1 MIKKETVDI
10 KELNRKIHS
19 MAQMKPS
26 LDSFPI
32 KDIEKPYN
40 SMDLFKTDNIVG
52 AQIKE
57 INNFKKP
64 NENLKL
70 NILPEIKNNT
80 ESLNTESLN
89 TESLDTESLNTES
102 LDTESLDTESL
113 NTESLNTESLNTES
127 LNTESLDTESLNTE
141 SLDTESLNT
150 ESLDTESKNNNKL
163 IRSIMDIKRNTILDK
178 GIILIFIIIMGI
190 LIYFGVHKNI

>member
-57 INNFKKP
+57 INNFKKT

-70 NILPEIKNNT
+70 NILSEIKN
-80 ESLNTESLN
+80 N

-127 LNTESLDTESLNTE
+127 LDMESLNTESLNTE
-141 SLDTESLNT
+141 SLN
-150 ESLDTESKNNNKL
+150 TESKNNNKL

>member
-89 TESLDTESLNTES
+89 TESLNTES

-113 NTESLNTESLNTES
+113 NTESLDTESLNTES

-141 SLDTESLNT
+141 SLN
-150 ESLDTESKNNNKL
+150 TESKNNNKL